1 MHGRTDMTRRATDVI
16 GKPVVAAD
24 SGKKLGTVE
33 DLLLDD
39 DTNEFRGL
47 LVGHGMMRGKD
58 VLPAGEIQSMGR
70 DAVVS
75 RTSALVDPKQ
85 WNRGR
90 QEPSPRDLGE
100 RNPPDRPLT
109 P

>member
-1 MHGRTDMTRRATDVI
+1 MTKRATDVI

-39 DTNEFRGL
+39 DMNELRGL

-58 VLPAGEIQSMGR
+58 VLPVASIQSLGP

-75 RTSALVDPKQ
+75 RSSQLVDPRDWSGERHEQRPSGNLSEQISTPAMDKS
-85 WNRGR
+85 
-90 QEPSPRDLGE
+90 SPR
-100 RNPPDRPLT
+100 RR
-109 P
+109 